1 MFIGTK
7 NQANTD
13 TCQPQYSK
21 QECCTTAFPIA
32 KQLYK
37 QAASF
42 LHSHDRLKYLIYQQ
56 SAEEISQWDGEKLKR
71 VPSCKNSAL
80 DFYRNIQTVNGI

>member
-1 MFIGTK
+1 MLICPEY
-7 NQANTD
+7 QANTD

-37 QAASF
+37 QDVSF
-42 LHSHDRLKYLIYQQ
+42 LHSHDRLKHLIYQQ
-56 SAEEISQWDGEKLKR
+56 SAKEISQWDGKKLMWLS
-71 VPSCKNSAL
+71 P
-80 DFYRNIQTVNGI
+80 